1 MNIPHD
7 HRFRDRVPETTV
19 ANNMREISLHI
30 LDIVQN
36 SIAAGAGRVEIIV
49 DADTVRDLLSISIVD
64 NGRGMSPETIKNAMN
79 PFWTTRTTRKVGLGI
94 PMFTAAAE
102 ACEGALRISSKVG
115 DGTRLDVKFKLSHI
129 DRAPF
134 GDIATTVVDIVV
146 ANPAISF
153 KYEQTV
159 NGKSAN
165 LDTSDV
171 RRELGEVP
179 IETPEVR
186 HWMRE
191 YLTESIANIGAIA

>member
-1 MNIPHD
+1 
-7 HRFRDRVPETTV
+7 
-19 ANNMREISLHI
+19 MREISLHI

-36 SIAAGAGRVEIIV
+36 SIAAGASRIEVV
-49 DADTVRDLLSISIVD
+49 VAADTLADRLTISIKD
-64 NGRGMSPETIKNAMN
+64 NGRGMSDETIKWAMN

-102 ACEGALRISSKVG
+102 AC
-115 DGTRLDVKFKLSHI
+115 DGRLKIDSELGCGTTLEVEFRLSHI

-134 GDIATTVVDIVV
+134 GDIVMTVVDLIV

-153 KYEQTV
+153 KFEQTV
-159 NGKSAN
+159 DGETAL
-165 LDTSDV
+165 LDTNDI

-186 HWMRE
+186 QWMKA
-191 YLTESIANIGAIA
+191 YLAENIARVGRIQ